1 MPAREYIR
9 HPTNIPIGYSLDAIV
24 GEKQHQRRLRNIS
37 EGGLCFIS
45 DSMIEQG
52 RNILISIPLC
62 QPEFK
67 AQGVVAWCQ
76 PIDKT
81 HFDIGVEFQDESIHF
96 TLRMVEQLC
105 HIEEYKQHILQNEGR
120 ELSDEEAANEWINK
134 YAGEFP
140 R

>member
-1 MPAREYIR
+1 MPTREYIR
-9 HPTNIPIGYSLDAIV
+9 HPSNIPIGYSLDTV
-24 GEKQHQRRLRNIS
+24 VEKKQHPRRLKNVS

-45 DSMIEQG
+45 NTKIEQG
-52 RNILISIPLC
+52 SNIQIFIPLC

-76 PIDKT
+76 TIDEK
-81 HFDIGVEFQDESIHF
+81 HFNIGVEFQDENIHF

-105 HIEEYKQHILQNEGR
+105 HIEEYKQQILEHEGR
-120 ELSDEEAANEWINK
+120 VLSDEEAATEWINK

>member
-9 HPTNIPIGYSLDAIV
+9 HPINIPIGYTLDTTT
-24 GEKQHQRRLRNIS
+24 GEKHRRQLRNVS

-45 DSMIEQG
+45 DAKITQGCEIE
-52 RNILISIPLC
+52 IFIPLC
-62 QPEFK
+62 QPTFK
-67 AQGVVAWCQ
+67 AHGTVAWCQ
-76 PIDKT
+76 PIDES
-81 HFDIGVEFQDESIHF
+81 HFDIGVEFQDEAVHF

-105 HIEEYKQHILQNEGR
+105 HIEEYKLQILEHEGR
-120 ELSDEEAANEWINK
+120 ELSDEEAATEWIKK